1 MPLTRRY
8 DPTIED
14 PRIPDA
20 NEFQHMALGFVERRI
35 RIFHIALYGAGIF
48 LASSAAWVVRWL
60 TDVDPWGAAV
70 MTDLGIVVLLISGG
84 VAGLVALRPAKPSV
98 AFTVADQSIR
108 SDKAAAIVIAV
119 TGALFTVI
127 VAFTAGADDIARVA
141 SILVGM
147 WVAITVAIHG
157 LLHARKQRMQ
167 RDDVYAAHL
176 AKKGASPQPV
186 RRVVRE
192 VKPGPQIFDTEPTD
206 FELEAAAYAGARGR
220 AWAWML
226 YGPLFVFFFAP
237 LLVMS
242 WALGFDY
249 EMWIIPVLVAVG
261 IALVCCIHGFLKLKR
276 DRAGKVRFRQWYGRN
291 MSRSVG
297 ANRGTGI
304 AYYCLAALIFI
315 SGALLAGIAAS
326 PEFVLYPAACA
337 ILLAAMCPFMFMA
350 SKIMHRR
357 RELYTAWL
365 LRNGMPLEESP
376 GGRPDNPPGNP
387 PRTAG
392 PTDRT

>member
-1 MPLTRRY
+1 MPLSRRY

-20 NEFQHMALGFVERRI
+20 NEFQHLALGFMERRI
-35 RIFHIALYGAGIF
+35 RIFHIVLYGAGIF
-48 LASSAAWVVRWL
+48 LCSSAAWVVRWL

-70 MTDLGIVVLLISGG
+70 MTGLGIVVLLISGG

-108 SDKAAAIVIAV
+108 GDKAAAIVIAV
-119 TGALFTVI
+119 VGAFFTVV
-127 VAFTAGADDIARVA
+127 VAFMVGADHIARVA

-147 WVAITVAIHG
+147 WVAIAIAIHG
-157 LLHARKQRMQ
+157 LLHARQQLMQ

-176 AKKGASPQPV
+176 ARRGTTPQPI

-192 VKPGPQIFDTEPTD
+192 VVPGPQIFDTEPTD

-220 AWAWML
+220 AWAWMF
-226 YGPLFVFFFAP
+226 YGPLFVYFLAP
-237 LLVMS
+237 LLVLS

-249 EMWIIPVLVAVG
+249 EMWIIPVLVALG
-261 IALVCCIHGFLKLKR
+261 LALVCFIHGFLMLKR
-276 DRAGKVRFRQWYGRN
+276 DRPGKVRYRQWYGRN
-291 MSRSVG
+291 MHRSVG
-297 ANRGTGI
+297 ANRWTGI
-304 AYYCLAALIFI
+304 AYYCMAAFIFI
-315 SGALLAGIAAS
+315 TGALLAGFAAS

-337 ILLAAMCPFMFMA
+337 ILLAAMCPFMFIA
-350 SKIMHRR
+350 SRIMHRR

-365 LRNGMPLEESP
+365 LRNGMPLERSP
-376 GGRPDNPPGNP
+376 GG
-387 PRTAG
+387 
-392 PTDRT
+392 